1 MARNRLKKGRD
12 VSGILLLD
20 KPAGMTSNAVLQRVK
35 RLFFARKAGH
45 TGSLDPIATGLLPI
59 CLGEATK
66 VSAYQLN
73 ADKGY
78 QVTIKLGQ
86 TTTTGDIEG
95 DVVQRRQVP
104 ELTSTQLEPVFA
116 RFIGEISQIPPMYSA
131 LKKDGQPLYKLAR
144 QGIEV
149 ERKPRLITVFSIKE
163 LALRDDE
170 IDLEVICSKG
180 TYIRTLAEDIGEVL
194 GCGGHVK
201 VLRRILSGMFDIN
214 AAVSVERL
222 EKIRNQAS
230 AEALD
235 ELLLPMDT
243 AVQDFPVVSLNTDMA
258 FYVRQGQ
265 AVRVPQ
271 APTDGRVRLYTGE
284 NEFLGIGHILEDGRV
299 APKRLI
305 NQPE

>member
-1 MARNRLKKGRD
+1 MARNRIKKGRD
-12 VSGILLLD
+12 VNGILLLD

-35 RLFFARKAGH
+35 RLFFAKKAGH

-66 VSAYQLN
+66 VSAYQLD

-95 DVVQRRQVP
+95 DVIQSRQVP
-104 ELTSTQLEPVFA
+104 ELTTALLEPVLA
-116 RFIGEISQIPPMYSA
+116 DFIGEIAQIPPMYSA

-149 ERKPRLITVFSIKE
+149 ERKPRLITIFSIK
-163 LALRDDE
+163 LLGLRDDE

-180 TYIRTLAEDIGEVL
+180 TYIRTLAEDIGEKL
-194 GCGGHVK
+194 GCGGHVQ
-201 VLRRILSGMFDIN
+201 VLRRILSGMFAID
-214 AAVSVERL
+214 AAITMEKL
-222 EKIRNQAS
+222 EELRDQAP

-235 ELLLPMDT
+235 ELLLPTDR
-243 AVQDFPVVSLNTDMA
+243 AVQDFPAVSLNTDMA

-265 AVRVPQ
+265 AVLVPK
-271 APTDGRVRLYTGE
+271 APTEGLVRLYASE
-284 NEFLGIGHILEDGRV
+284 NDFLGMGHILEDGRV

-305 NQPE
+305 NCAE